1 MKTILIVLGL
11 VAALAACGE
20 KPQSG
25 PSARKVDT
33 EPWQAAQDPFVAPGW
48 KPGDRA
54 SWEAQMRQRAVDQ
67 NEFVRIGPR
76 S

>member
-1 MKTILIVLGL
+1 MKPILIVLAL
-11 VAALAACGE
+11 VAALAACTE

-33 EPWQAAQDPFVAPGW
+33 EPWHAAQDPFVVPGW

-54 SWEAQMRQRAVDQ
+54 SWEAEIHQRTGNQ
-67 NEFVRIGPR
+67 NEYPRVGPR
-76 S
+76 L